1 MIKLRIREIAE
12 SKKMSQVDLAR
23 RSGITAQQINRY
35 WNYPMKRVE
44 LDALEDIARALGV
57 RFVDLF
63 EVTETDTDIDI
74 AA

>member
-1 MIKLRIREIAE
+1 MIRLRIQELAE
-12 SKKMSQVDLAR
+12 RQKMSQMDLSR
-23 RSGITAQQINRY
+23 KSGITPQQINRY

-57 RFVDLF
+57 RFIDLF
-63 EVTETDTDIDI
+63 QAEEDDEAK

>member
-12 SKKMSQVDLAR
+12 GKKMSQIDLAKK
-23 RSGITAQQINRY
+23 SGITAQQINRY

-44 LDALEDIARALGV
+44 LDALEDIAKALGV

-63 EVTETDTDIDI
+63 QTDENDEINP

>member
-12 SKKMSQVDLAR
+12 RQKMSQVDLAKK
-23 RSGITAQQINRY
+23 SGITPQQINRY

-57 RFVDLF
+57 RFIDLF
-63 EVTETDTDIDI
+63 QADEDDEIRP

>member
-12 SKKMSQVDLAR
+12 GKKMSQIDLAKK
-23 RSGITAQQINRY
+23 SGITAQQINRY

-44 LDALEDIARALGV
+44 LDALEDIAKALGV

-63 EVTETDTDIDI
+63 QTDENDEINPAD
-74 AA
+74 